1 MSGVQQPREAESM
14 PRFNHVAMSVSADLL
29 DERHRGDI
37 LKFYGE
43 VFGWTEMPTMT
54 RDGERLVLRCHS
66 NEQFVYL
73 VHADDEQPMRCPKGD
88 HFGMS
93 VATPRALDDIMD
105 RALKYAES
113 DPRVEVSER
122 QTDDFKVL
130 QLHAV
135 YIRYLLPLQ
144 IEVQCYDWADGFDA
158 QSLG

>member
-1 MSGVQQPREAESM
+1 MSTDADNGTM
-14 PRFNHVAMSVSADLL
+14 PRFNHVAMSVPSELL

-43 VFGWTEMPTMT
+43 VFGWSEMPTMT
-54 RDGERLVLRCHS
+54 EDGKCLVLRCHS

-73 VHADDEQPMRCPKGD
+73 VSSPDAPPMTCPKGD

-93 VATPRALDDIMD
+93 VATPQALDDILD
-105 RALKYAES
+105 RARKYAET
-113 DPRVEVSER
+113 DPRVELSER

-135 YIRYLLPLQ
+135 YIRYLLPMQ
-144 IEVQCYDWADGFDA
+144 VEVQCYEWAEGFDA
-158 QSLG
+158 QRMA